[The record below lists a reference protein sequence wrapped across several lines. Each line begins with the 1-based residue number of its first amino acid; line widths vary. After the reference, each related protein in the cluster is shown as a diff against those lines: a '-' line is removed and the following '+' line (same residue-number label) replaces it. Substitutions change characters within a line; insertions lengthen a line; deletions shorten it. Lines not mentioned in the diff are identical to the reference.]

1 MSRRIAASAGI
12 LGFAVAIQG
21 CAGVVP
27 LVPMIAHAA
36 PRMLFPNHGHSGSP
50 APDPPDPPDPVLE
63 NAISATPT
71 AGAGPAEH
79 GADIGQQDAS
89 AFVPDSPGSIP
100 LRASTVDLVS
110 DYKAH
115 AVGDVVTVEVVES
128 INGESSAKT
137 DLSNKRSLQAG
148 VPNLFTATES
158 LAAHNPLLNLADMIQ
173 GSSDN
178 SATGS
183 GDMTAA
189 DTFTATVSAVVVAV
203 NPSGTLSI
211 RGDRQVRINGE
222 DDTIHLSGIVRPQ
235 DIDSNDTVASQ
246 NVADLRVSITGRG
259 QIRDKQ
265 GDGWGTRMIDWL
277 WMF

>member
-1 MSRRIAASAGI
+1 MIRRIPGAATIAA
-12 LGFAVAIQG
+12 FALAVQG

-27 LVPMIAHAA
+27 FVPMIAHAT
-36 PRMLFPNHGHSGSP
+36 PRILFPNHGHSAN
-50 APDPPDPPDPVLE
+50 APSDPPDPPDP
-63 NAISATPT
+63 AIEKAVSAVP
-71 AGAGPAEH
+71 AAVAGPADR
-79 GADIGQQDAS
+79 GAYIGQQDAV

-100 LRASTVDLVS
+100 LRVSAVDMVS

-115 AVGDVVTVEVVES
+115 AVGDIVTVKVVES

-137 DLSNKRSLQAG
+137 DLSNKRSIQAG

-158 LAAHNPLLNLADMIQ
+158 LAAHNPLLNLVDMIQ
-173 GSSDN
+173 GSSNN

-203 NPSGTLSI
+203 NPGGTLSI

-222 DDTIHLSGIVRPQ
+222 DDTIHLSGVVRPE

-246 NVADLRVSITGRG
+246 NVADLRVSITGSG
-259 QIRDKQ
+259 EIRDKQ
-265 GDGWGTRMIDWL
+265 GDGWGTRVVDWL